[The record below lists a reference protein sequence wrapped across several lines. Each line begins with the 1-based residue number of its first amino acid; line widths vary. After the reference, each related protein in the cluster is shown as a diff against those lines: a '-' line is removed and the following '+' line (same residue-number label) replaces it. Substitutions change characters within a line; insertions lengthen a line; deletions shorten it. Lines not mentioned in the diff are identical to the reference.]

1 MEVKILLVT
10 GIFFLSLGGYQIL
23 KEVFHVARSR
33 DQKRIR
39 KAFNH
44 RKESDFL
51 LTAAQR
57 LGRFLPMAES
67 QKKRMA
73 QQLKTAGITLAPET
87 YVVRA
92 ILKTLVPLSIFL
104 FLAMLPSHIFVAFLM
119 ILFGILSVLFFFKE
133 FDMVADI
140 VRQKKEEIEW
150 ELPRMVDSILQEFRH
165 HRDLVRIL
173 ENYKE
178 SAGIQLKRELEI
190 TIADM
195 KTGNIENAL
204 IRFDGRLGIPGL
216 SSIVR
221 GLLAVVQ
228 GEDGVFYFQ
237 MLQHDLKA
245 LEFQKLKRLALTRPD
260 KMKRYTGLIVIL
272 FIVLCFLMLILQAYY
287 SARQIG
293 SY

>member
-1 MEVKILLVT
+1 MEIRVLLVT
-10 GIFFLSLGGYQIL
+10 GIFFLVAGVYQMA
-23 KEVFHVARSR
+23 KEAFHVARSR
-33 DQKRIR
+33 DQRRIR
-39 KAFNH
+39 RAFSH
-44 RKESDFL
+44 KKESDVFL
-51 LTAAQR
+51 SAAR
-57 LGRFLPMAES
+57 ELGRFLLMADS
-67 QKKRMA
+67 QKRRLA
-73 QQLKTAGITLAPET
+73 QRLKTAGIDLAPET
-87 YVVRA
+87 YVTRA
-92 ILKTLVPLSIFL
+92 ILKALVPLAGFL
-104 FLAMLPSHIFVAFLM
+104 FLAMLPSHILVAFLM
-119 ILFGILSVLFFFKE
+119 ILFGILTVLIFFKE
-133 FDMVADI
+133 FDAVSDT

-178 SAGIQLKRELEI
+178 SAGGQLKRELEI

-216 SSIVR
+216 SSVVR

-228 GEDGVFYFQ
+228 GEDGIFYFQ

-245 LEFQKLKRLALTRPD
+245 IEFQKLKRMALTRPG
-260 KMKRYTGLIVIL
+260 KMRRYTSLIVVL

-287 SARQIG
+287 SVLQLN

>member
-1 MEVKILLVT
+1 MEITILFAAAVFCLCF
-10 GIFFLSLGGYQIL
+10 GLYQML
-23 KEVFHVARSR
+23 KEVFHVSRSR
-33 DQKRIR
+33 NQRRIR
-39 KAFNH
+39 KAFHPKKENDMFLAAA
-44 RKESDFL
+44 RKI
-51 LTAAQR
+51 
-57 LGRFLPMAES
+57 GKWLPMAENR
-67 QKKRMA
+67 KKRLT
-73 QQLKTAGITLAPET
+73 QQLKAAGIALSPET
-87 YVVRA
+87 YVARA

-104 FLAMLPSHIFVAFLM
+104 FLALLPSHIFVAFLM

-178 SAGIQLKRELEI
+178 SAGIQLKKELEI

-195 KTGNIENAL
+195 NTGNIENAL
-204 IRFDGRLGIPGL
+204 IRFDGRLGIPGI
-216 SSIVR
+216 SSVVR

-228 GEDGVFYFQ
+228 GEDSVFYFQ

-245 LEFQKLKRLALTRPD
+245 LEFQKLKRLALKRPA
-260 KMKRYTGLIVIL
+260 KMNRYTGLIMTL
-272 FIVLCFLMLILQAYY
+272 FVVLCFLMLILQAYY
-287 SARQIG
+287 GARQIG

>member
-1 MEVKILLVT
+1 MEIRILLLI
-10 GIFFLSLGGYQIL
+10 GIFFLILGFYQIL
-23 KEVFHVARSR
+23 KEIFHVARSR
-33 DQKRIR
+33 DQRRIR
-39 KAFNH
+39 KAFSQ
-44 RKESDFL
+44 RKENDFFL
-51 LTAAQR
+51 AAAQQM
-57 LGRFLPMAES
+57 GKFLPMAES
-67 QKKRMA
+67 QKRRLA
-73 QQLKTAGITLAPET
+73 QRLKTAGIALAPET
-87 YVVRA
+87 YVARA
-92 ILKTLVPLSIFL
+92 ILKALVPFSVFL
-104 FLAMLPSHIFVAFLM
+104 LLAMLPSHIFVAFLM
-119 ILFGILSVLFFFKE
+119 SLFGILSILLFFKE
-133 FDMVADI
+133 FDAISDI

-178 SAGIQLKRELEI
+178 SAGGQLKKELEI

-228 GEDGVFYFQ
+228 GEDGIFYFQ

-245 LEFQKLKRLALTRPD
+245 IEFQKLKRLALTRPD
-260 KMKRYTGLIVIL
+260 KMKRYTGLIVVL

-287 SARQIG
+287 GILQIG

>member
-1 MEVKILLVT
+1 MEVRILLII
-10 GIFFLSLGGYQIL
+10 GIFFLAMGLYQMA
-23 KEVFHVARSR
+23 KEMFRVASIKEQR
-33 DQKRIR
+33 RIR
-39 KAFNH
+39 KAFSH
-44 RKESDFL
+44 RKESDIF
-51 LTAAQR
+51 LTAAGK
-57 LGRFLPMAES
+57 LGKFLPMADS
-67 QKKRMA
+67 QKKRLT
-73 QQLKTAGITLAPET
+73 QRLKTAGIDISPET
-87 YVVRA
+87 YVMRA
-92 ILKTLVPLSIFL
+92 ILKAFVPFSL
-104 FLAMLPSHIFVAFLM
+104 FLLLSMLPSHIFLAFLM
-119 ILFGILSVLFFFKE
+119 ALFGILSVLVFFKE
-133 FDMVADI
+133 FDAVSDI

-178 SAGIQLKRELEI
+178 SAGGQLKKELEI

-228 GEDGVFYFQ
+228 GEDGIFYFQ

-260 KMKRYTGLIVIL
+260 KMKRYTGLIVVL
-272 FIVLCFLMLILQAYY
+272 FVILCFVMLILQAYY
-287 SARQIG
+287 GVVRLN